1 MAELEKIICEVRRE
15 FQIPPFFPDEGL
27 MNYAKEGQARLTYLN
42 PKASLEKDYTYRS
55 LLKNYIYYAYHH
67 RLHEWEENYRNLI
80 VSWQLGSEVQHD

>member
-1 MAELEKIICEVRRE
+1 MAELEKIVYEVRRE

-27 MNYAKEGQARLTYLN
+27 VNYAKEGQARLTYLN
-42 PKASLEKDYTYRS
+42 PKANLEKDCTYRS

-80 VSWQLGSEVQHD
+80 VSWQLGSEV

>member
-1 MAELEKIICEVRRE
+1 MAELEKIVYEVRRE

-42 PKASLEKDYTYRS
+42 PKTNLEKDCTYRS

-80 VSWQLGSEVQHD
+80 VSWQLGSEV

>member
-1 MAELEKIICEVRRE
+1 MAELEKIVYEVRRE

-27 MNYAKEGQARLTYLN
+27 VNYAKEGQARLTYLN
-42 PKASLEKDYTYRS
+42 PKANLEKDCTYRS

-80 VSWQLGSEVQHD
+80 VSWQLGSKV

>member
-1 MAELEKIICEVRRE
+1 MAELEKIVYEVRRE

-27 MNYAKEGQARLTYLN
+27 VNYAKEGQARLTYLN
-42 PKASLEKDYTYRS
+42 PKANLEKDCTYRS

-80 VSWQLGSEVQHD
+80 ISWQLGSEV

>member
-1 MAELEKIICEVRRE
+1 MAELEKIVYEVRRE

-42 PKASLEKDYTYRS
+42 PKADWEKDCTYRS

-80 VSWQLGSEVQHD
+80 VSWQLGSEV

>member
-1 MAELEKIICEVRRE
+1 MAELEKIVYEVRCE

-42 PKASLEKDYTYRS
+42 PKANLEKDCTYRS

-67 RLHEWEENYRNLI
+67 KVHEWEENYQNLI
-80 VSWQLGSEVQHD
+80 VSWQLGSEV

>member
-1 MAELEKIICEVRRE
+1 MAELEKIVYEVRCE

-27 MNYAKEGQARLTYLN
+27 ANYAKEGQARLTYLN
-42 PKASLEKDYTYRS
+42 PKANLEKDCTYRS

-80 VSWQLGSEVQHD
+80 VSWQLGSEV

>member
-1 MAELEKIICEVRRE
+1 MAELEKIVYEARRE

-27 MNYAKEGQARLTYLN
+27 VNYAKEGQARLTYLN

-80 VSWQLGSEVQHD
+80 VSWQLGSEV

>member
-1 MAELEKIICEVRRE
+1 MAELEKIVYEVRRE

-27 MNYAKEGQARLTYLN
+27 VNYAKEGQARLTYLN
-42 PKASLEKDYTYRS
+42 PKANLEKDCTYRS

-80 VSWQLGSEVQHD
+80 VSWQLGSEM

>member
-1 MAELEKIICEVRRE
+1 MAELEKIVYEVRRE

-27 MNYAKEGQARLTYLN
+27 VNYAKEGQARLTYLN
-42 PKASLEKDYTYRS
+42 PKASLEKDCTYRS

-80 VSWQLGSEVQHD
+80 VSWQLGSEV

>member
-1 MAELEKIICEVRRE
+1 MAELEKIVYEVRCE

-27 MNYAKEGQARLTYLN
+27 VNYAKEGQARLTYLN

-80 VSWQLGSEVQHD
+80 VSWQLGSEV

>member
-1 MAELEKIICEVRRE
+1 MAELEKIVYEVRRE

-42 PKASLEKDYTYRS
+42 PKASLEKDCTYRS

-80 VSWQLGSEVQHD
+80 VSWQLGSEV

>member
-1 MAELEKIICEVRRE
+1 MAELEKIVYEVRCE

-27 MNYAKEGQARLTYLN
+27 VNYAKEGQARLTYLN
-42 PKASLEKDYTYRS
+42 PKANLEKDCTYRS

-80 VSWQLGSEVQHD
+80 VSWQLGSEV

>member
-1 MAELEKIICEVRRE
+1 MAELEKIVYEVRRE

-27 MNYAKEGQARLTYLN
+27 VNYAKEGQARLTYLN
-42 PKASLEKDYTYRS
+42 PKANLEKDCTYRS